1 METVVPLAVERPKT
15 RLEGV
20 LSADERSAFARA
32 MCRDV
37 LAAAR
42 GAGLDPTVLAT
53 TPIEGLDAPVTVDD
67 RPLSPA
73 VNAVLEG
80 GDGPVCVL
88 VADLA
93 LVTPAAVSRL
103 LEATG
108 DVVVA
113 PGRGGGTNA
122 LVVRHPEFRVDYH
135 GCSFC
140 DHREAI
146 RALGGDL
153 EVVDSMRLATDVDEP
168 EDLVEVLVHGEGE
181 AADWLRERG
190 FRLATGAGRVGAV
203 RDPAS
208 GPGSGTGA
216 GDE

>member
-15 RLEGV
+15 RLEDV
-20 LSADERSAFARA
+20 LTADERASFART

-53 TPIEGLDAPVTVDD
+53 APVDGLDAPVTVDD
-67 RPLSPA
+67 RPLSAA
-73 VNAVLEG
+73 VNAVLAES
-80 GDGPVCVL
+80 DGPVCVL
-88 VADLA
+88 MADLA
-93 LVTPAAVSRL
+93 LATPAAVSRL
-103 LEATG
+103 LDAGG

-122 LVVRHPEFRVDYH
+122 LVVRHPAFRVDYH

-140 DHREAI
+140 DHRETV
-146 RALGGDL
+146 RALEADL
-153 EVVDSMRLATDVDEP
+153 GTVDSMRLATDVDEP
-168 EDLVEVLVHGEGE
+168 EDLVEVLVHGGGE

-190 FRLATGAGRVGAV
+190 FRLATGEGRVRAV
-203 RDPAS
+203 RGPDDDA
-208 GPGSGTGA
+208 GPG
-216 GDE
+216 